1 VRAVNKTVSGLD
13 GVDKVEITFKTQT
26 VSITMKEGKTLTKET
41 LDAAFK
47 DSKFSVKSFEVAGE
61 KKKEEPPKKEE
72 KKDEKKEEPPKKED
86 GK

>member
-1 VRAVNKTVSGLD
+1 VSGLD

-41 LDAAFK
+41 LDKAFK
-47 DSKFSVKSFEVAGE
+47 DSKFSVKSFEVAGV
-61 KKKEEPPKKEE
+61 KKEEPPKKE
-72 KKDEKKEEPPKKED
+72 EKKEEPPKKED